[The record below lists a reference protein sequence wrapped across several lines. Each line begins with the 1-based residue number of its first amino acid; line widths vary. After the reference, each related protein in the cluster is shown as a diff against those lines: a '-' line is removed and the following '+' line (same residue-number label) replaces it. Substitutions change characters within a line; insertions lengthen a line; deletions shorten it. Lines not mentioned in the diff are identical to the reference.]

1 MLFLLIKY
9 IILINKVYKKGY
21 IYIYIVMSII
31 IIIIILSIINE
42 DAVVTVTM
50 TTMRMVHDSRT
61 TAKRV
66 SLSLS
71 LFLK

>member
-1 MLFLLIKY
+1 
-9 IILINKVYKKGY
+9 
-21 IYIYIVMSII
+21 MSIII